1 MQLNRR
7 FALIPWGWVVVA
19 VSLPSFAW
27 SEASTTIADIGFST
41 NRMDLHVRPGEDFY
55 RFANGTWARNNPVP
69 GDKARWN
76 SFEEL
81 AEQNWAKLRQLLEEA
96 GTAEADTGHPR
107 QLVRDFFASA
117 MDTKQIERAGLT
129 PIQEALQEIKGVRSA
144 DDAARV
150 LARHHA
156 LGSSALFVTSA
167 WADQRNSETNAFYFG
182 QGGLGMPTRDY
193 YLEEPFATQREAYVR
208 HVAAMFVLLGE
219 HSSNA
224 YWFARTILDIETE
237 LAGASMSQ
245 VELRDPVQQYN
256 RMSVDEAHALAPR
269 LPWRTYLAAVGLEDL
284 DEIIVRQP
292 VFFRTLSE
300 LVDRRPLSD
309 WKIYWRWH
317 LVRSA
322 APFLPAAFEQESFHF
337 NSTVLADIKEME
349 PRWQRAARQ
358 IDRAIGEALGE
369 MYVEKHYPPEAQRR
383 MEEMVDLIK
392 ATFRSRLEGLD
403 WMTEPTRERAL
414 TKFDRFTTKIGF
426 PDKWR
431 DYSPL
436 VIDRDSY
443 AGNVLRARAF
453 EFNRQIAKVG
463 QPVDKL
469 EWGMTPPTV
478 NAYFNPTANEIVF
491 PAGILQPPFFDF
503 QADDAVNYGSI
514 GAVIAHEITHGYDD
528 KGRLFDADGNLEDWW
543 TETDA
548 EQFHARSRRLVEQF
562 NQYEAIDGLRVNG
575 ELSLGE
581 NIADLGGV
589 SIAFEALQRSM
600 DGQPRPEK
608 IDGFTPE
615 QRFFLAWAQAW
626 RTNWQPEALR
636 RQLVVGPHAPGQF
649 RAVGPLVNLDVFYET
664 FEINPEDPL
673 YLAPDVRSVI
683 W

>member
-1 MQLNRR
+1 MTL
-7 FALIPWGWVVVA
+7 GWVMLA
-19 VSLPSFAW
+19 LGLPPF
-27 SEASTTIADIGFST
+27 ASTQGAPDIDDIGFST

-69 GDKARWN
+69 EDKSRWG
-76 SFEEL
+76 SFGEL

-96 GTAEADTGHPR
+96 KTAEAAPGDPR
-107 QLVRDFFASA
+107 QLVGDFFASA
-117 MDTKQIERAGLT
+117 MDIDRIERAGLT
-129 PIQEALQEIKGVRSA
+129 PIEEELRAIEAVESA
-144 DDAARV
+144 EDAARL

-156 LGSSALFVTSA
+156 LGSSALFGTSV
-167 WADQRNSETNAFYFG
+167 WADLRNSETNALYLG

-193 YLEEPFATQREAYVR
+193 YLEERFASQREAYVR

-224 YWFARTILDIETE
+224 YWFARTVLDIETE
-237 LAGASMSQ
+237 LASVSMSQ

-256 RMSVDEAHALAPR
+256 RMSVAEAEALAPR
-269 LPWRTYLAAVGLEDL
+269 LPWRSYLAAVGLTDQ
-284 DEIIVRQP
+284 DELIVRQP
-292 VFFRTLSE
+292 VFFQTLSE
-300 LVDRRPLSD
+300 LVDRRPLGD
-309 WKIYWRWH
+309 WKVYWRWH

-322 APFLPAAFEQESFHF
+322 APFLPSAFEQESFHF
-337 NSTVLADIKEME
+337 NSTVLADTTEME
-349 PRWQRAARQ
+349 PRWQRAARE
-358 IDRAIGEALGE
+358 IDGSIGEALGRL
-369 MYVEKHYPPEAQRR
+369 YVEKHFPPEAQRR
-383 MEEMVDLIK
+383 MEEMVELIQV
-392 ATFRSRLEGLD
+392 TFRSRLEALE

-426 PDKWR
+426 PEKWR

-453 EFNRQIAKVG
+453 EFNRQLAKVG

-503 QADDAVNYGSI
+503 EADDAVNYGSI

-548 EQFHARSRRLVEQF
+548 KQFHARSRRLVEQF

-600 DGQPRPEK
+600 EGKPRPAK

-649 RAVGPLVNLDVFYET
+649 RAVGPLVNLDVFYEA

>member
-1 MQLNRR
+1 MQWNRR
-7 FALIPWGWVVVA
+7 YVPMTLGWVMLA
-19 VSLPSFAW
+19 LGLPPF
-27 SEASTTIADIGFST
+27 ASTQGAPDIDDIGFST

-69 GDKARWN
+69 EDKSRWG
-76 SFEEL
+76 SFGEL

-96 GTAEADTGHPR
+96 KTAEAAPGDPR
-107 QLVRDFFASA
+107 QLVGDFFASA
-117 MDTKQIERAGLT
+117 MDIDRIERAGLT
-129 PIQEALQEIKGVRSA
+129 PIEEELRAIEAVESA
-144 DDAARV
+144 EDAARL

-156 LGSSALFVTSA
+156 LGSSALFGTSV
-167 WADQRNSETNAFYFG
+167 WADLRNSETNALYLG

-193 YLEEPFATQREAYVR
+193 YLEERFASQREAYVR

-224 YWFARTILDIETE
+224 YWFARTVLDIETE
-237 LAGASMSQ
+237 LASVSMSQ

-256 RMSVDEAHALAPR
+256 RMSVAEAEALAPR
-269 LPWRTYLAAVGLEDL
+269 LPWRSYLAAVGLTDQ
-284 DEIIVRQP
+284 DELIVRQP
-292 VFFRTLSE
+292 VFFQTLSE
-300 LVDRRPLSD
+300 LVDRRPLGD
-309 WKIYWRWH
+309 WKVYWRWH

-322 APFLPAAFEQESFHF
+322 APFLPSAFEQESFHF
-337 NSTVLADIKEME
+337 NSTVLADTTEME
-349 PRWQRAARQ
+349 PRWQRAARE
-358 IDRAIGEALGE
+358 IDGSIGEALGRL
-369 MYVEKHYPPEAQRR
+369 YVEKHFPPEAQRR
-383 MEEMVDLIK
+383 MEEMVELIQV
-392 ATFRSRLEGLD
+392 TFRSRLEALE

-426 PDKWR
+426 PEKWR

-453 EFNRQIAKVG
+453 EFNRQLAKVG

-503 QADDAVNYGSI
+503 EADDAVNYGSI

-548 EQFHARSRRLVEQF
+548 KQFHARSRRLVEQF

-589 SIAFEALQRSM
+589 SIAFEALNVCPSLLG
-600 DGQPRPEK
+600 DTAK
-608 IDGFTPE
+608 
-615 QRFFLAWAQAW
+615 
-626 RTNWQPEALR
+626 
-636 RQLVVGPHAPGQF
+636 
-649 RAVGPLVNLDVFYET
+649 
-664 FEINPEDPL
+664 
-673 YLAPDVRSVI
+673 
-683 W
+683 